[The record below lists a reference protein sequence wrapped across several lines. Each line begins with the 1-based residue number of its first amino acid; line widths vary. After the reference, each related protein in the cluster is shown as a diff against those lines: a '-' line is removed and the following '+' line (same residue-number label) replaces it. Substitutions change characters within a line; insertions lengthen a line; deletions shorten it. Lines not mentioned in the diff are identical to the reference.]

1 MSYRRLAL
9 FDQALFNTPD
19 APVDVRSLVALCY
32 HGIPDVSG
40 LRALCWQILVGY
52 LPPDRRMWARVLQ
65 SSRESYAQ
73 LVKGIAESL
82 GSDPGDNGGSA
93 QALLDQIRADIQRTM
108 PDIAAFRNRI
118 ETSDSHEAHNNSKG
132 GDNSNSSFIKDEC
145 DTDGDDDDDA
155 RCNTIVSDLTV
166 LSMESAESCATIT
179 STLPRRQHSSAA
191 LATHESGGFG
201 AGCAV
206 SRLRRALGEKIA
218 AATAT
223 DPVDPSFCDNKN
235 GVADTQ
241 IKHRLSRWLLSRPQ
255 THAEALARILFVH
268 ARFNRGAGYVQGMN
282 ELLAPLYYVLASNS
296 NNTNNSKRIGGYRA
310 SECEADAFHMLILAM
325 RDEHLDMFISAMD
338 TTATAHISAPSPPRG
353 SARHKA
359 VHYSGISDREL
370 DAQYRRAQ
378 NAANAHH
385 HQAAAQVSAFALPVT
400 AYNERNRR
408 ARRDSG
414 ACNKEAKRGG
424 SSNVG
429 GLQNAIRRWWDSYV
443 RIADAQLWRRLEA
456 LGVHPE
462 HFAVRW
468 LLVWGAREFPLPDVL
483 VLWDSLM
490 ANRARLAAAPRAP
503 ASLGVKPGVRE
514 AISRAM
520 TSRAA
525 NSAHYHHQHK
535 ESEYGAVRTHIGR
548 LRCEVRMRQG
558 VSGDDDGDR
567 SQLGFLFDFFTAV
580 LVAMRGQLLT
590 ASFEKC
596 IALLQ
601 QLPRDAPELEMHSLI
616 ESALRLR
623 ADRAGRR
630 AVQAC
635 TAVLATVDRGC
646 LGLGEPQGLSTLY
659 SLYGP
664 SVSRQQQHRR
674 RASRNAAT
682 TPTPAAGLS
691 GSKVSRFF
699 GQLSGRIGQTVQTL
713 LSQESDDETNSSS
726 SSSID
731 TASGRR
737 WPEANSADVGEA
749 QWSPECVFV
758 VAPAAPG
765 VAGGANAGTSA
776 KAATSRVAVYEM
788 ACFDR
793 RSLTATVVL
802 LGECDGLRPQLASVQ
817 SAQGVDRSTGKP
829 TVVSVRLPAPYAVSP
844 PPAVA
849 AAATRIAAHGTKHHV
864 RVATTA
870 GPGYR
875 GAGAG
880 IGAGAV
886 CGNDDEEL
894 TATDPT
900 QQMWWKS
907 MEPVHTRSE
916 HGRPTPARIELCD
929 YDCDGDDV
937 Y

>member
-19 APVDVRSLVALCY
+19 ASVDVRSLVTLCY

-52 LPPDRRMWARVLQ
+52 LPPDRRMWARALQ
-65 SSRESYAQ
+65 SNRESYAQ
-73 LVKGIAESL
+73 LVRGIAESL

-118 ETSDSHEAHNNSKG
+118 ECLDNHEAHNNSKG
-132 GDNSNSSFIKDEC
+132 GDNSVSSSFRKDDC
-145 DTDGDDDDDA
+145 DTDGYGDDDDDA

-166 LSMESAESCATIT
+166 LSMESAESCATIAPI
-179 STLPRRQHSSAA
+179 LPRRQHSSAA

-206 SRLRRALGEKIA
+206 SRLRRVLGEKIA

-223 DPVDPSFCDNKN
+223 DPADSSFYDNTD

-241 IKHRLSRWLLSRPQ
+241 IKHRLSHWLLSRPQ

-282 ELLAPLYYVLASNS
+282 ELLAPLYYVLVSNS
-296 NNTNNSKRIGGYRA
+296 NNNSKRTGGYRA

-338 TTATAHISAPSPPRG
+338 TTTTAHISAPSPQRG
-353 SARHKA
+353 SASHKEA
-359 VHYSGISDREL
+359 HHSGISDHEL
-370 DAQYRRAQ
+370 HAQYRRAQ

-414 ACNKEAKRGG
+414 ACNKDTKRGG

-429 GLQNAIRRWWDSYV
+429 GLQNAIRRWWDLYV

-483 VLWDSLM
+483 ILWDSLM
-490 ANRARLAAAPRAP
+490 ANRARLAASPQDTT
-503 ASLGVKPGVRE
+503 SLGVAPGARD

-520 TSRAA
+520 ASRAA
-525 NSAHYHHQHK
+525 NSAHCQHK
-535 ESEYGAVRTHIGR
+535 ESEYGGVRTHIGR

-558 VSGDDDGDR
+558 VSGDDGDR

-580 LVAMRGQLLT
+580 LIAMRGQLLT

-601 QLPRDAPELEMHSLI
+601 RLPRDAPELEMHSLI

-623 ADRAGRR
+623 SDRAARR

-635 TAVLATVDRGC
+635 TAVLSTVDRGF
-646 LGLGEPQGLSTLY
+646 LGLGEPQGLGALY

-664 SVSRQQQHRR
+664 SVPQQQRR
-674 RASRNAAT
+674 RRTLRNPAAT
-682 TPTPAAGLS
+682 QTPAAGLS
-691 GSKVSRFF
+691 GGKVSRFF

-713 LSQESDDETNSSS
+713 LSQESDDETNSSNTS
-726 SSSID
+726 
-731 TASGRR
+731 TASGSW
-737 WPEANSADVGEA
+737 WPEDNSAAGGGT
-749 QWSPECVFV
+749 QWSPECVLIV
-758 VAPAAPG
+758 VPAAPG
-765 VAGGANAGTSA
+765 VVGGANAETLA

-788 ACFDR
+788 ACFDK
-793 RSLTATVVL
+793 RSLTATAVL
-802 LGECDGLRPQLASVQ
+802 LGECDGLRPQLASVH
-817 SAQGVDRSTGKP
+817 SALRVGSAGEAKAA
-829 TVVSVRLPAPYAVSP
+829 VVSVRLPAPYAVSP
-844 PPAVA
+844 PPAAA
-849 AAATRIAAHGTKHHV
+849 AAATRIAARSIRHHV

-870 GPGYR
+870 EPGYR
-875 GAGAG
+875 GDGAE

-886 CGNDDEEL
+886 CGNDDEEDEEL
-894 TATDPT
+894 TATATDPT
-900 QQMWWKS
+900 QQGWWKS
-907 MEPVHTRSE
+907 MEPVH
-916 HGRPTPARIELCD
+916 GRPTAASIELCD
-929 YDCDGDDV
+929 HDCDGDDV